1 MEEEANGYSVLGLFH
16 GNWFIVHKSINQF
29 TSMTSCIDTNAM
41 DPGEAYADM
50 PGKQLP
56 YFFLN

>member
-1 MEEEANGYSVLGLFH
+1 MA
-16 GNWFIVHKSINQF
+16 
-29 TSMTSCIDTNAM
+29 SCIDTNAM

-50 PGKQLP
+50 PGKHFP